1 MYVCECMYVYVCICV
16 YVDIHVCMYV
26 CMCHTQYCVPLA
38 VGTKSSID
46 AVISAEAVPSLS
58 RGMVTIGL
66 V

>member
-1 MYVCECMYVYVCICV
+1 MCMYARVYVCMCV
-16 YVDIHVCMYV
+16 CEHMYV
-26 CMCHTQYCVPLA
+26 CMCNTQYCVPLA